1 MPNTKTIAGS
11 EIIALDKT
19 PLLGGEGREGLAHL
33 GDNLAV
39 TSGVLLQGHPG
50 LASGA
55 APATGDAGWVTLL
68 SGTTTQGAV
77 VEIADLPKFVKLGA
91 AATGPITLEG
101 VQ

>member
-1 MPNTKTIAGS
+1 MPNTITVSGTNIV
-11 EIIALDKT
+11 ALNKT
-19 PLLGGEGREGLAHL
+19 PLLGGQGREGLAHL
-33 GDNLAV
+33 GGNESV

-50 LASGA
+50 LATGA
-55 APATGDAGWVTLL
+55 TPSTGDAGWVTLL
-68 SGTTTQGAV
+68 SGAAALGPV

>member
-11 EIIALDKT
+11 AIVALDKT

-33 GDNLAV
+33 GENAAV
-39 TSGVLLQGHPG
+39 TTGVLLQGHPG

-55 APATGDAGWVTLL
+55 TPAAGDAGWVTLL
-68 SGTTTQGAV
+68 SATATQGAV
-77 VEIADLPKFVKLGA
+77 AEIADLPKFVKLGA
-91 AATGPITLEG
+91 AATDPITLEG

>member
-1 MPNTKTIAGS
+1 MPNTITVQGTNIV
-11 EIIALDKT
+11 ALKKT
-19 PLLGGEGREGLAHL
+19 PLLGGEGREGLANL
-33 GDNLAV
+33 GGNASV

-55 APATGDAGWVTLL
+55 VPAAGDAGWVTLL
-68 SGTTTQGAV
+68 SGAANLGPV
-77 VEIADLPKFVKLGA
+77 VEVADLPKFVKLGA

>member
-11 EIIALDKT
+11 AIVALNKT

-33 GDNLAV
+33 GGNASV
-39 TSGVLLQGHPG
+39 TTGVLMQGHPG

-55 APATGDAGWVTLL
+55 TPAAGDAGWVTLL
-68 SGTTTQGAV
+68 SGAANLGPV
-77 VEIADLPKFVKLGA
+77 VEVADLPKFVKLGA

>member
-1 MPNTKTIAGS
+1 MPNTITVQGTNIV
-11 EIIALDKT
+11 ALKKT

-33 GDNLAV
+33 GGNASV

-55 APATGDAGWVTLL
+55 TPAAGDAGWVTLL
-68 SGTTTQGAV
+68 SGAANLGPV
-77 VEIADLPKFVKLGA
+77 VEIADLPKFIKLGA
-91 AATGPITLEG
+91 AATGPVTLEG